1 MPPATKGKSAP
12 AKKTIAQKRN
22 GVMQMAQ
29 QDAASAKSRKRAAA
43 AEEDEDEDELE
54 SGSGEEG
61 GSILSASGSECVEES
76 PAKTPEVRPVQKKQK
91 VII

>member
-1 MPPATKGKSAP
+1 M
-12 AKKTIAQKRN
+12 IAQDVILSLFCDS
-22 GVMQMAQ
+22 GSSLHSCTVCQ